1 MLHMFQ
7 QPVKHHI
14 VSCAAHVTKGGS
26 AQMLRGTSCTPEF
39 VMQPGLT
46 DARPMISPDLQHARS
61 SPPRSACPHVSS
73 FTQIAGSCQLTAS
86 ECAIYFAASPRL
98 STSRQPNTGKV
109 GHSPRV

>member
-26 AQMLRGTSCTPEF
+26 AQVLPGTSCTPEF

-46 DARPMISPDLQHARS
+46 DPRPVISPDLTESCSLWFRGLILMAVRS
-61 SPPRSACPHVSS
+61 LDLLIANVS
-73 FTQIAGSCQLTAS
+73 LTS
-86 ECAIYFAASPRL
+86 
-98 STSRQPNTGKV
+98 
-109 GHSPRV
+109 